1 MAKCW
6 ARASSTRAASLPVGS
21 CSWLRAAETAATA
34 VVPASRNGASSCQV
48 EATWYAALRLLDD
61 SRVAARMVGVRA
73 YPTRANGGRVLCV
86 RRGRLT
92 PATLGTCARSPTMA
106 AVAPIAAAF
115 PCARSA
121 TRPSAGAAAPVV
133 ALGGRP
139 AFLSTVQLPQRRRRV
154 VAAAKKSSAPEV
166 EAAAFNTEEV
176 LQTLKEK
183 WDATENKTSVALYA
197 GGAFAALWASSTLV
211 SIVNAVPLVRADA
224 KAASRRLGGVSV
236 SVRQDRKKLRCNR
249 IFSVV
254 SLSLTRLYTQ
264 LPKVM
269 ELIGLSYSSWFV
281 YRYLLFK
288 ARPSADEWG
297 PAQRVG
303 KRIQRPVRAQPF
315 LLPLGAVLCAS

>member
-1 MAKCW
+1 
-6 ARASSTRAASLPVGS
+6 
-21 CSWLRAAETAATA
+21 
-34 VVPASRNGASSCQV
+34 
-48 EATWYAALRLLDD
+48 
-61 SRVAARMVGVRA
+61 
-73 YPTRANGGRVLCV
+73 
-86 RRGRLT
+86 
-92 PATLGTCARSPTMA
+92 MA

-139 AFLSTVQLPQRRRRV
+139 AFPSTVQLPQRRRRV
-154 VAAAKKSSAPEV
+154 VAAAAKKSSAPEV

-224 KAASRRLGGVSV
+224 KTASRRLGGVSV
-236 SVRQDRKKLRCNR
+236 SVRRDRKKLRCNR
-249 IFSVV
+249 CFSVV

-288 ARPSADEWG
+288 ARPPADEWV
-297 PAQRVG
+297 PAQRG
-303 KRIQRPVRAQPF
+303 KMYPATCARAAFPTAPRGSPVR
-315 LLPLGAVLCAS
+315 

>member
-1 MAKCW
+1 
-6 ARASSTRAASLPVGS
+6 
-21 CSWLRAAETAATA
+21 
-34 VVPASRNGASSCQV
+34 
-48 EATWYAALRLLDD
+48 
-61 SRVAARMVGVRA
+61 
-73 YPTRANGGRVLCV
+73 
-86 RRGRLT
+86 
-92 PATLGTCARSPTMA
+92 MA

-133 ALGGRP
+133 ALGGRS
-139 AFLSTVQLPQRRRRV
+139 AFPSTVQLPQRRRRV

-236 SVRQDRKKLRCNR
+236 SVRRDRRVSGATVAFQLSRFRSHGFTHSCRKSWSSSASATAPGSCTATSCSRHAHPRTSALCAAWENVSSDLCAR
-249 IFSVV
+249 
-254 SLSLTRLYTQ
+254 SLSYC
-264 LPKVM
+264 P
-269 ELIGLSYSSWFV
+269 
-281 YRYLLFK
+281 
-288 ARPSADEWG
+288 
-297 PAQRVG
+297 
-303 KRIQRPVRAQPF
+303 
-315 LLPLGAVLCAS
+315 